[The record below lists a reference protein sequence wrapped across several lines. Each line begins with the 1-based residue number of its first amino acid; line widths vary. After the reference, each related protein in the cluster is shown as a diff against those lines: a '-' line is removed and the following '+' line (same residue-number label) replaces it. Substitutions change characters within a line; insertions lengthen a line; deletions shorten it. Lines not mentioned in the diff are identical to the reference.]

1 MSIEVE
7 GSVALVI
14 GASDEMGTALS
25 FELARRGARLALVAR
40 RVGPLSALAE
50 AVAVRGATTIAIP
63 ADIADR
69 EDRLEMVDLA
79 TRRLGPIDILVNSG
93 GIGRATGFA
102 DVSAAA
108 VIDANLVAPM
118 ALTREVIAGMLERGR
133 GHILTVA
140 TMAAVGLPYLVAYSA
155 SQAGLVAFS
164 TALGEELRG
173 TGVSATVVSP
183 GLSGDDAQV
192 PSHLAADD
200 VPAMARKAVTAMCRN
215 RPQVLLTRKPVRP
228 LLLLKAVSE
237 QAFRSVTRSLV
248 VSQYFQVRADDEGR

>member
-79 TRRLGPIDILVNSG
+79 TRRLGPS
-93 GIGRATGFA
+93 T
-102 DVSAAA
+102 S
-108 VIDANLVAPM
+108 
-118 ALTREVIAGMLERGR
+118 
-133 GHILTVA
+133 
-140 TMAAVGLPYLVAYSA
+140 S
-155 SQAGLVAFS
+155 S
-164 TALGEELRG
+164 TAAGSG
-173 TGVSATVVSP
+173 APPDSP
-183 GLSGDDAQV
+183 
-192 PSHLAADD
+192 
-200 VPAMARKAVTAMCRN
+200 MCPR
-215 RPQVLLTRKPVRP
+215 RR
-228 LLLLKAVSE
+228 
-237 QAFRSVTRSLV
+237 
-248 VSQYFQVRADDEGR
+248 